1 MLLQEILISQ
11 DTVPH
16 SISNFEVWDNICYYT
31 DEEDFYSLDI
41 TNSQYSFITT
51 FPSANGGEY
60 GEGSSFDGINDI
72 LYITSSYGSSMRRRF
87 YYIYRSRCCHR
98 KFYKPRYSSS
108 FNI

>member
-1 MLLQEILISQ
+1 MKR
-11 DTVPH
+11 T
-16 SISNFEVWDNICYYT
+16 
-31 DEEDFYSLDI
+31 FYSLDI

-72 LYITSSYGSSMRRRF
+72 LYITSSYGSSMGGDDSTIF
-87 YYIYRSRCCHR
+87 IGVDVATGNS
-98 KFYKPRYSSS
+98 YKPGYSSS